1 MFPFLVVMGKPD
13 CQVFE
18 KLSSI
23 FICLKV
29 DPLVFQGAPET
40 LDEDVVLEAPPA
52 VHADPDI
59 PCLENR
65 GESFT
70 GKLAS
75 LVGIEDLRCTAL
87 EDSFFKCLVKS
98 TCKCTK

>member
-18 KLSSI
+18 KLSSG

-29 DPLVFQGAPET
+29 DPLVLQGPPET
-40 LDEDVVLEAPPA
+40 LDEDVVFEAPLA
-52 VHADPDI
+52 VHADLDV

-75 LVGIEDLRCTAL
+75 LVGIEDLGCTVLA
-87 EDSFFKCLVKS
+87 ESFFKCLNAKPCIQRV
-98 TCKCTK
+98 